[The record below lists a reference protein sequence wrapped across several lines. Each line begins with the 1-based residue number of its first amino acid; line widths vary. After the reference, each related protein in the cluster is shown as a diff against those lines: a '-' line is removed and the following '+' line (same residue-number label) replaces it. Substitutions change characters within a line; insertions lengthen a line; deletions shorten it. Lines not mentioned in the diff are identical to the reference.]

1 MILIDNSDLTW
12 KDMHHNNNLLPS
24 NRKHRKVE
32 SQKVCF
38 TTKEATNI
46 VKLIYM
52 IEGDAAKNIYFML
65 EALINNE

>member
-1 MILIDNSDLTW
+1 
-12 KDMHHNNNLLPS
+12 MHHNNSLLPC

-38 TTKEATNI
+38 TTKEATNM

-52 IEGDAAKNIYFML
+52 IESDAAKNIDLML

>member
-1 MILIDNSDLTW
+1 
-12 KDMHHNNNLLPS
+12 MHHNNNLLPS

-38 TTKEATNI
+38 TTKEATNM

-52 IEGDAAKNIYFML
+52 IEGDAAKNIDLML